1 MREARLGKKNSRAG
15 AHSHKPDVP
24 CEEDFPDQPKRGH
37 IQRKHSGTNMR
48 RSGFWGCVY
57 IDAIKGQSFMAE
69 IPPRAT
75 VPQAAGD
82 DDPQTLD
89 VSGQDST
96 TQQLQHRR
104 VAPVNSQRSLQ
115 MCRSR
120 ELAVFVLSENPP
132 SVLAGKSES
141 EFVWVV

>member
-1 MREARLGKKNSRAG
+1 
-15 AHSHKPDVP
+15 
-24 CEEDFPDQPKRGH
+24 
-37 IQRKHSGTNMR
+37 
-48 RSGFWGCVY
+48 
-57 IDAIKGQSFMAE
+57 MAE